1 MDFLKSNLEHNK
13 ASWQWDLLLWSFFV
27 LENFKGRRKFSS
39 TFWTWNQWGF
49 QIQVRIRSTYVTM
62 GINGKKVQFWVKKA
76 ILLSTLCFEILL
88 YIFSSNE
95 ATPEQEHA
103 YTYSFPG
110 TILPFFKPA
119 EYYIKLVLEK
129 SYWKKLLVGCSDLFF
144 PYFQTLAIKEAQ
156 HKLSIYIWLR
166 NTSVHYNTT

>member
-49 QIQVRIRSTYVTM
+49 QIQVRIRSVPTSLRVKMLEKSTNLIQKGNIFEHAM
-62 GINGKKVQFWVKKA
+62 FWDT
-76 ILLSTLCFEILL
+76 I
-88 YIFSSNE
+88 YFSQMKPPHG
-95 ATPEQEHA
+95 PEQEHA

-110 TILPFFKPA
+110 TILPFFKPT
-119 EYYIKLVLEK
+119 EYCIKLVLEK
-129 SYWKKLLVGCSDLFF
+129 SYWKKLLVGFSDLFSRTF
-144 PYFQTLAIKEAQ
+144 
-156 HKLSIYIWLR
+156 KLWQSKKHSI
-166 NTSVHYNTT
+166 S